1 MKSRGLSL
9 VGLLVALALFSVVT
23 GSIYGLLTPP
33 QRGYHVQ
40 TPHVELSENVSNALT
55 VLSSEIR
62 ELDANDPVGGDIVSR
77 TASSV
82 TYRAVRNLYFVC
94 QPPDPV
100 TGQIVV
106 AQDSWHGLRPIDPV
120 RDWVLVLQENDPDTR
135 QDDLWL
141 RTDLAGVS
149 MGTACPGS
157 APSLTLTVT
166 NIMPTGAGLTGVAE
180 GAPLRGFEL
189 VELLL
194 DQDDDGEWW
203 LALRQFDKPTGY
215 WNPVEKLLGPLTSSG
230 LHLTYSDHT
239 GSVGA
244 DADEVASIS
253 IVMTGQSAEPV
264 FGYTESVEPLT
275 SQMLT
280 RAALKNSRR

>member
-33 QRGYHVQ
+33 QGGYRVQ
-40 TPHVELSENVSNALT
+40 TPHVELNENVRNALT

-166 NIMPTGAGLTGVAE
+166 NR
-180 GAPLRGFEL
+180 APDSQVWPKAPHSADLS
-189 VELLL
+189 
-194 DQDDDGEWW
+194 W
-203 LALRQFDKPTGY
+203 
-215 WNPVEKLLGPLTSSG
+215 SSSCW
-230 LHLTYSDHT
+230 TKTMT
-239 GSVGA
+239 GSGGSPCGNSTNRL
-244 DADEVASIS
+244 D
-253 IVMTGQSAEPV
+253 TGI
-264 FGYTESVEPLT
+264 
-275 SQMLT
+275 
-280 RAALKNSRR
+280 RWKNFSDL